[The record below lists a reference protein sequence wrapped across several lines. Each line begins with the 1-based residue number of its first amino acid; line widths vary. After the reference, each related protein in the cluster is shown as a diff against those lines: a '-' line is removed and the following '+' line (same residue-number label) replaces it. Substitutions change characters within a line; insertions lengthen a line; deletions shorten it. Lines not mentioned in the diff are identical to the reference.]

1 MEGLLKYVFYFA
13 VLFVVMTQVFPLVK
27 TSIVNNKSSQ
37 PNSSIMHN
45 NDVVFCEME
54 ISNLDRLDLIANVK
68 YDHDVM
74 MSYKSENDFLI
85 GVDNSTFSNLP
96 EALNKMSNQDWTLKH
111 SFTLG
116 QEDNMKLRFLFE
128 KNL

>member
-1 MEGLLKYVFYFA
+1 
-13 VLFVVMTQVFPLVK
+13 MTQVFPLVK

-45 NDVVFCEME
+45 SDVVFCEME

-74 MSYKSENDFLI
+74 MSYKSCLLYTSPSPRD
-85 GVDNSTFSNLP
+85 
-96 EALNKMSNQDWTLKH
+96 
-111 SFTLG
+111 
-116 QEDNMKLRFLFE
+116 
-128 KNL
+128 